1 MLLMFPYRNH
11 NNDHSSPLQRYDGRG
26 GVEEPVS
33 PSTVPQTSSSSPS
46 SRRNRAAGAGM
57 KAAGATA
64 AAAAPPPTKEPR
76 ISGKNNNKKKTDKAR
91 EKELDDYD
99 SAEVANV
106 AGRAGGKTPPR
117 MTSVDDS
124 TMLPEW
130 CVPILFSLF
139 LVLSLIGSAA
149 FSVILLLHD
158 ERSSS
163 ISFVSPILS
172 RIIDYTRYTPSDDD
186 VIVSWARQN
195 HAHRGNERFRMLVE
209 KYAPVY
215 AKASTK
221 YQKSEV
227 IAAIVSEVRRGS
239 KVGGELYLSSKGLPS
254 KGVRLCLFIEL
265 V

>member
-11 NNDHSSPLQRYDGRG
+11 NNDHSSPLQRHDGRG
-26 GVEEPVS
+26 GVEAPVS

-46 SRRNRAAGAGM
+46 PRRNRAAGAGM
-57 KAAGATA
+57 KAAGA
-64 AAAAPPPTKEPR
+64 AAAPTKKEPK
-76 ISGKNNNKKKTDKAR
+76 ISGKNKKKKANKAR
-91 EKELDDYD
+91 EKELDDYA

-130 CVPILFSLF
+130 CVPLLFSLF
-139 LVLSLIGSAA
+139 LFLSLIGSVA
-149 FSVILLLHD
+149 FLVLLLLHD

-163 ISFVSPILS
+163 VSFVSPILS
-172 RIIDYTRYTPSDDD
+172 RIIEYTRYTPSDDD

-254 KGVRLCLFIEL
+254 EGVRLCLFIEL
-265 V
+265 L